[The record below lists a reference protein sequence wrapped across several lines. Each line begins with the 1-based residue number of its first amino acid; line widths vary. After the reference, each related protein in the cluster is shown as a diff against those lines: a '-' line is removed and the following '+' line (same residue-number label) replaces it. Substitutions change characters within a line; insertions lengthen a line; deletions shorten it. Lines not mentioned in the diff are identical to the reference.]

1 LRIVD
6 VLCCFNL
13 EVLHMRKVLLAI
25 SMAAVSGFAFA
36 AQPGGVQA
44 TPTSIQA
51 TSGGVNIQGN
61 TNINANSTGATA
73 TASGQSVARNV
84 IGGIRGGT
92 NIKGNTTISASAKGT
107 TAVATGK
114 SKAEN
119 MIGGIGGE

>member
-1 LRIVD
+1 MKNKGLK
-6 VLCCFNL
+6 N
-13 EVLHMRKVLLAI
+13 MRKILLAI

-44 TPTSIQA
+44 TA
-51 TSGGVNIQGN
+51 GGVNIQGN
-61 TNINANSTGATA
+61 TKINANSTGATA

-92 NIKGNTTISASAKGT
+92 NIQGNTTINASAKDT
-107 TAVATGK
+107 TAVAKGK
-114 SKAEN
+114 STAEN